1 MSKKTHNSNSNSNS
15 NKNKQRQT
23 VLCAICIV
31 LVVILIITISCK
43 KEPFQNNN
51 PNNPNNF
58 NGLKFDN
65 KKVNDK
71 YNSLT
76 NQIGSPTYVEISANN
91 VLNSV
96 TWMSP
101 INNYEAGLFNGNS
114 ITSKD
119 GLDYIKLNGF
129 VGRKHHPIAADMFVV
144 SGKYIDVPQEL
155 LGPLKNA
162 SETINIEQLAVP
174 PLLNNEFGKTQQH
187 SKKGKSLVTGSCAS
201 VTISTI
207 TIKFV
212 EDMIEKYNN
221 GELENQTDANR
232 NNLFKNEYDKS
243 ILQYLCENQEPNIK
257 WFNPKDF
264 DEATKMDALEQC
276 KESFTNYSNL
286 SDQNDEEISKLSFDT
301 KCFNNSMEDVKN
313 STMKM
318 QMQMQS
324 GNYLAS
330 ANIDSSH
337 NHNTSHHSKKS
348 NKSNKKSL

>member
-1 MSKKTHNSNSNSNS
+1 MSKKTRNSKSNTNSNS
-15 NKNKQRQT
+15 NKNKQHQT
-23 VLCAICIV
+23 VLCAICIL
-31 LVVILIITISCK
+31 LVVILIITVSCK

-51 PNNPNNF
+51 SNNPNNF

-71 YNSLT
+71 YNLLFK
-76 NQIGSPTYVEISANN
+76 QIGSPTYVEISANN

-101 INNYEAGLFNGNS
+101 INNYEAGLFNGDS

-212 EDMIEKYNN
+212 EDMIAKFNN
-221 GELENQTDANR
+221 GELDNQTDLYR
-232 NNLFKNEYDKS
+232 NNLFKTEYDKY

-264 DEATKMDALEQC
+264 GEPKSMDSLDQC
-276 KESFTNYSNL
+276 KDIEGFLNYSNL
-286 SDQNDEEISKLSFDT
+286 SEQNDVEISKLSFDT
-301 KCFNNSMEDVKN
+301 NCFNNSLLDVRN
-313 STMKM
+313 SSMKM
-318 QMQMQS
+318 QES
-324 GNYLAS
+324 GNYSAS

-337 NHNTSHHSKKS
+337 KKKTV
-348 NKSNKKSL
+348 NNNNNNKKAS